1 MKSFLKI
8 IVLTFYIS
16 VLNHNIYA
24 QELKKTSKAII
35 KENFINGPLG
45 RQPATVNNKSKID
58 PILCSDSVVPPVLLN
73 GVNVTSTFSGD
84 VGSYPLA
91 YSSCID
97 TAGYTTPANS
107 IYLGSS
113 SSFVYTFDFSQP
125 INNLVIVITG
135 TGELIDEIFNFTT
148 SSGNPTI
155 TDNGSCNSTITG
167 STISSGAGAL
177 AALGGGG
184 GVFTISNATP
194 FTSMT
199 ISGPGGT
206 AGSLFSLCASSVNPN
221 LCNAGSVAPIL
232 SATSL
237 SGLCANT
244 TVNLNNITAFNT
256 PAFAGVSLTWFTGA
270 NPSSSN
276 QLTSSQVASA
286 PAGATYYAAFFD
298 SVNNCYSITTAVSTN
313 LIVPVNPTFNSIGP
327 FCEGSNFSLP
337 TTSNNG
343 ITGSWQPAINNAIT
357 TTYTFTPT
365 IGLCANTVTKT
376 IVVNPKITPTFLINT
391 PICEGDL
398 ISLPA
403 TSNNGITG
411 SWQPAINNAATTTYT
426 FTPTVGLCANTAIK
440 TIVVNPKITPTFL
453 INTPICEGDVISL
466 PTTSNNGITGSWQ
479 PAINNAATTTYT
491 FTPTIG
497 LCANNVTK
505 TIVVNPKITP
515 TFLINTPI
523 CEGDIISLPA
533 TSNNGITGSWQP
545 AINNAATTTYTFTP
559 TVGLC
564 ANNATKTIVVNP
576 KITPTFLI
584 NTPICEGD
592 IISLPATS
600 NNGITGSW
608 QPAINNAATTTY
620 TFTPT
625 IGLCANTATK
635 TIVVNPKITPTFLIN
650 TPICYGDNIL
660 LPTISNNGITGSW
673 QPAINNKATTTYT
686 FTPTIGLCAV
696 GTTKII
702 NVLDDFDFEVSGNCV
717 EEKFILNSN
726 VLNNSFN
733 ANAVN
738 YQWQYQSV
746 NVGSS
751 APVFEVNSLSSSIA
765 MEVPITINLTITNTD
780 NCSKT
785 KSIVL
790 DNIYCSVQKGI
801 SPNDDNKND
810 YFDLR
815 LLNVDFLTVYNRYG
829 LKVYTKENYT
839 DQWKGQTNSSDIL
852 PDGVYFYVIEF
863 KGTKKPKNGWIYL
876 NKQI

>member
-426 FTPTVGLCANTAIK
+426 FTPTVGLCAN
-440 TIVVNPKITPTFL
+440 
-453 INTPICEGDVISL
+453 
-466 PTTSNNGITGSWQ
+466 
-479 PAINNAATTTYT
+479 
-491 FTPTIG
+491 
-497 LCANNVTK
+497 
-505 TIVVNPKITP
+505 
-515 TFLINTPI
+515 
-523 CEGDIISLPA
+523 
-533 TSNNGITGSWQP
+533 
-545 AINNAATTTYTFTP
+545 
-559 TVGLC
+559 
-564 ANNATKTIVVNP
+564 NATKTIVVNP

>member
-343 ITGSWQPAINNAIT
+343 ITGSWQPAINNA
-357 TTYTFTPT
+357 
-365 IGLCANTVTKT
+365 
-376 IVVNPKITPTFLINT
+376 
-391 PICEGDL
+391 
-398 ISLPA
+398 
-403 TSNNGITG
+403 
-411 SWQPAINNAATTTYT
+411 ATTTYT
-426 FTPTVGLCANTAIK
+426 FTPTVGLCANTAI
-440 TIVVNPKITPTFL
+440 
-453 INTPICEGDVISL
+453 
-466 PTTSNNGITGSWQ
+466 
-479 PAINNAATTTYT
+479 
-491 FTPTIG
+491 
-497 LCANNVTK
+497 
-505 TIVVNPKITP
+505 
-515 TFLINTPI
+515 
-523 CEGDIISLPA
+523 
-533 TSNNGITGSWQP
+533 
-545 AINNAATTTYTFTP
+545 
-559 TVGLC
+559 
-564 ANNATKTIVVNP
+564 KTIVVNP